1 MIALKK
7 KKTLT
12 RTKKSEDKEK
22 MCLLILN
29 LCLLEL
35 LKKKCHEHFILYE
48 ILNE

>member
-12 RTKKSEDKEK
+12 RTKKSGDKEK

-35 LKKKCHEHFILYE
+35 LKKTLMSRALYFV
-48 ILNE
+48 